1 MGNISIIKWG
11 RRYTETYTYGSE
23 IILGKSS
30 VYFSSPM
37 MPVGAKIKTWQS
49 KGNFSESRV
58 SPLLPLLIS
67 GKKYDLALFLEEN
80 EQNSLQL
87 TIEFFDEFDN
97 EITTK
102 YYHDLKVTFI
112 YPKEAVSY
120 KVNLVNKKHESIQ
133 FYFMVISEASD
144 LEEIVVNEELAII
157 DLNHGNVADEL
168 ELVIDCLSKET
179 TILSDLDEKKDY
191 IYVLFSHQE
200 KNAINHIGQLIK
212 YIEKTAKHIRISGG
226 DSFIK
231 LPRLYQLFPHILAAL
246 YSDSDKEIYIDDT
259 ISQMI
264 TDESEI
270 EKNVLEIKQAL
281 SLDGVKGT

>member
-1 MGNISIIKWG
+1 M
-11 RRYTETYTYGSE
+11 
-23 IILGKSS
+23 
-30 VYFSSPM
+30 YF
-37 MPVGAKIKTWQS
+37 
-49 KGNFSESRV
+49 
-58 SPLLPLLIS
+58 
-67 GKKYDLALFLEEN
+67 
-80 EQNSLQL
+80 
-87 TIEFFDEFDN
+87 
-97 EITTK
+97 
-102 YYHDLKVTFI
+102 
-112 YPKEAVSY
+112 
-120 KVNLVNKKHESIQ
+120 
-133 FYFMVISEASD
+133 
-144 LEEIVVNEELAII
+144 
-157 DLNHGNVADEL
+157 
-168 ELVIDCLSKET
+168 LVIK
-179 TILSDLDEKKDY
+179 
-191 IYVLFSHQE
+191 